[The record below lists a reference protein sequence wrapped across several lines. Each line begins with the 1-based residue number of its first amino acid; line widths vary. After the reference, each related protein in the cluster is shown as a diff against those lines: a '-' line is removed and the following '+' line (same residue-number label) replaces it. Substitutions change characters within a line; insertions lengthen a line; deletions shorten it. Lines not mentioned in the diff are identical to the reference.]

1 LTVKAAAQLAGVCPG
16 LVYIWV
22 QSGVLAHYRVGRP
35 GTRGAIRVAEA
46 DLHAFLASLKKE
58 TRPEESPPAPKPA
71 KRKSAFR
78 HIVVP

>member
-1 LTVKAAAQLAGVCPG
+1 MTVKDAAALAGVCPG
-16 LVYIWV
+16 LVYVWV
-22 QSGVLAHYRVGRP
+22 QLGVLAHYRVGRP

-46 DLHAFLASLKKE
+46 DLQAFLASLKKE
-58 TRPEESPPAPKPA
+58 KRPEATPPTPKPS

>member
-1 LTVKAAAQLAGVCPG
+1 MTVKDVAARAGVCPG

-46 DLHAFLASLKKE
+46 DLQVFLASLKRE
-58 TRPEESPPAPKPA
+58 PRPEATPPAPVPERKKPVY
-71 KRKSAFR
+71 KHLKIS
-78 HIVVP
+78 